1 MYDCNQVT
9 GYCELQYDFC
19 FLLFNIEGMWYKLI
33 TAPCLYQCLEK
44 GSIIISLYIKR
55 VENST
60 GNFFLL
66 LLLAQLKSFTMVL

>member
-1 MYDCNQVT
+1 
-9 GYCELQYDFC
+9 
-19 FLLFNIEGMWYKLI
+19 MWYKLI

-60 GNFFLL
+60 ENFFLL
-66 LLLAQLKSFTMVL
+66 LLLAQLKSFTIVL